1 MKQLFLTMFFS
12 TVLVTQV
19 FASDWQ
25 VDKDAD
31 NQVLFKSTTTLLDF
45 EGTTK
50 NIDGYIYWEGD
61 ERLPEGSEFYF
72 EVQPAT
78 FETGIGKRDSD
89 MRSDVLETDD
99 YPISNFKGRLNK
111 VEKSGKEFKVVAK
124 GLFEL
129 HGVEKEIEIP
139 VNISFN
145 GEKMNVET
153 NFSILLK
160 DYKIEAPSLMA
171 FVKVAQEIKLS
182 VKFSLKEVKN

>member
-12 TVLVTQV
+12 TVLVIQV
-19 FASDWQ
+19 FPSDWQ